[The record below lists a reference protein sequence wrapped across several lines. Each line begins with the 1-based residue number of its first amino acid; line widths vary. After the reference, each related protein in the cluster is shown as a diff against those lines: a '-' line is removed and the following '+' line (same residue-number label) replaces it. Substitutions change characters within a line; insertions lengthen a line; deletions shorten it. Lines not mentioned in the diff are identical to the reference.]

1 MKLILGFFQ
10 ASVGKVPHSQASI
23 RFSHLVRLSSKTAV
37 EQRNDFI
44 KDRHSALRESFQ
56 FVIEVE

>member
-23 RFSHLVRLSSKTAV
+23 QFSHLVQLSSK
-37 EQRNDFI
+37 NDFI